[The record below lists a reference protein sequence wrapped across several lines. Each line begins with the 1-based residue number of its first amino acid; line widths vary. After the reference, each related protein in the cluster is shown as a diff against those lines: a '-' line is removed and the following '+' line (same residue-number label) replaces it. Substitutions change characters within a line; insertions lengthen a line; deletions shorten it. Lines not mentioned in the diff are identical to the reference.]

1 MENIQLLP
9 CQMEDVSLHKAL
21 NKRRSLRKLK
31 NTDLTLQDISN
42 ILWCANGV
50 NAIGEDGRLWRTAPS
65 ARNHQEIDVYVLSKD
80 GTYLYDYV
88 CNQLIAV
95 NDEDI
100 RTKVAKQE
108 FVGKSSYIIC
118 LVANYAKMKSYK
130 WWQFVKR
137 FRYACIDTGY
147 VSQNIYLYC
156 AAYKLRTVAIGM
168 IKKKQIKRYLHLK
181 YAQPMLCMPIG

>member
-156 AAYKLRTVAIGM
+156 AAYKLRTVAVGM
-168 IKKKQIKRYLHLK
+168 IKRAQIKKYLHLK
-181 YAQPMLCMPIG
+181 HAQPMLCMPIG